1 MINVGETDQE
11 FKVYVFAP
19 GMDQKDLEVRIQNN
33 LLTIQ
38 GKRETLTEKDLKEA
52 TVYRQERFSGEF
64 VKTLSLPDSVNSES
78 IEARVKNGIV
88 TITLP
93 KKAALQPKRIEVRAA

>member
-1 MINVGETDQE
+1 
-11 FKVYVFAP
+11 
-19 GMDQKDLEVRIQNN
+19 
-33 LLTIQ
+33 
-38 GKRETLTEKDLKEA
+38 
-52 TVYRQERFSGEF
+52 